1 MTDSQPSR
9 SSLAR
14 AALTFRQTTAGIDVA
29 VSPSFLEHQS
39 NPGEK
44 LFVWSYEIEIS
55 NQGPKPV
62 QLLARH
68 WRIYSAH
75 GQLIE
80 VKGAGVVGDQP
91 RLKPGA
97 SYSYTSY
104 THLPTPSGLMV
115 GTYSM
120 QEDDGEAFD
129 VAIPPFSLDS
139 PAQVAMPN

>member
-1 MTDSQPSR
+1 MTDSHLSRPS
-9 SSLAR
+9 LER
-14 AALTFRQTTAGIDVA
+14 AAPTFRQTTADIDVS
-29 VSPSFLEHQS
+29 VCPTYLEHQS
-39 NPGEK
+39 NPGER

-55 NQGPKPV
+55 NKGREPV

-91 RLKPGA
+91 RLKPGS

-120 QEDDGEAFD
+120 QVDGGEAFD
-129 VAIPPFSLDS
+129 VAVPAFSLDS
-139 PAQVAMPN
+139 PAQAAMPN